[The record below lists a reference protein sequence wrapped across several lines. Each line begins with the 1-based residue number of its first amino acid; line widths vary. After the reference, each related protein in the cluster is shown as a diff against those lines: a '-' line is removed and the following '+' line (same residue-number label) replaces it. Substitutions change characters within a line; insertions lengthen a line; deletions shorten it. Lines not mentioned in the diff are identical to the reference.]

1 MHPSTFIL
9 TSPCPMSASIDAS
22 ALQIEHDEANQRFVA
37 VLDDEGREAVVT
49 YRRLDGQL
57 GLTHTGVPPQYRR
70 QGIAGTMVKHVL
82 EHART
87 QDMTVVPY
95 CSYVVHY
102 INEHPEYKSLLNK

>member
-1 MHPSTFIL
+1 MPNAID
-9 TSPCPMSASIDAS
+9 TSSLS
-22 ALQIEHDEANQRFVA
+22 IEHDEANQRFVA

-70 QGIAGTMVKHVL
+70 QGIAGIMVEHVL
-82 EHART
+82 EYAREHG
-87 QDMTVVPY
+87 MTVVPY